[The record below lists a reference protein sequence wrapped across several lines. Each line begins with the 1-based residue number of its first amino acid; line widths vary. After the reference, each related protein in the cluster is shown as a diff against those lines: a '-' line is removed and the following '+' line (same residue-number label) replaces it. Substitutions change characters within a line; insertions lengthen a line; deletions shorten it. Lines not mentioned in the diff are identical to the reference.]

1 MVPELRR
8 AFNAA
13 FSEERYRALQ
23 AWLEAESGVRIP
35 FRICETPV
43 FLDAATTAELA
54 GAARQ
59 VVAAV
64 RSPEYLR
71 AAARAVPPEYR
82 VPGEDAHPVFLQVDL
97 ALAEAGGRVAPR
109 LIELQGFPSLYA
121 FQWLLSRGYRRHF
134 TLPEEMTCYFAGLDD
149 RSYLDCLRRTIV
161 GDADPETVVLLEI
174 EPEQQKTR
182 VDFVMTEKLLGVPTV
197 GLAEV
202 TVRGRQAFYRRPAE
216 GGGGNGGDGGASRG
230 AGGREVPI
238 RRIYNRVIFDELAR
252 RGLELPPLFRADLDL
267 EWVGH
272 PNWFWKISKFS
283 LPFVRGPYAPECHF
297 LSELSELPA
306 DLENYVLKPLFSF
319 AGLGVEVG
327 VTAERLRAVSRPED
341 YILQRRIEYAP
352 AVVTPDVPAKAE
364 VRMMFVWP
372 AAASQPLLVNN
383 LVRMTKGK
391 MVGVDFNKD
400 RIWVGSSL
408 ALHPPGAGDA
418 APPPPPGPS
427 LP

>member
-1 MVPELRR
+1 MIPELRQ
-8 AFNAA
+8 AYNAA
-13 FSEERYRALQ
+13 FTAERYRALQ
-23 AWLEAESGVRIP
+23 AWLDAEAGLHIP

-43 FLDAATTAELA
+43 FLPAALTAELVR
-54 GAARQ
+54 AAHEI
-59 VVAAV
+59 VAAV

-71 AAARAVPPEYR
+71 AAARAVPPEYQ
-82 VPGEDAHPVFLQVDL
+82 VPGEDAHTTFLQVDL
-97 ALAEAGGRVAPR
+97 ALALEDGRVAPR

-121 FQWLLSRGYRRHF
+121 FQWLLTRGYRRHF
-134 TLPEEMTCYFAGLDD
+134 TLADEMTPYFAGLDD
-149 RSYLDCLRRTIV
+149 GSYVDCLRRVVV

-202 TVRGRQAFYRRPAE
+202 VVRGRQAFYRGR
-216 GGGGNGGDGGASRG
+216 GRGDAG
-230 AGGREVPI
+230 AGEGRGREVPI

-283 LPFVRGPYAPECHF
+283 LPFIRGPYAPACHF
-297 LSELSELPA
+297 LSELRELPA

-319 AGLGVEVG
+319 AGLGVEIG
-327 VTAERLRAVSRPED
+327 VTAERLHALSRPED
-341 YILQRRIEYAP
+341 YILQRRIEYCPAVATPDAP
-352 AVVTPDVPAKAE
+352 AKVE

-372 AAASQPLLVNN
+372 PSGSRPLLINN

-391 MVGVDFNKD
+391 MVGVDYNKD
-400 RIWVGSSL
+400 RTWVGSSV
-408 ALHPPGAGDA
+408 ALH
-418 APPPPPGPS
+418 APHSG
-427 LP
+427 

>member
-1 MVPELRR
+1 MIPELRQ
-8 AFNAA
+8 AYNAA
-13 FSEERYRALQ
+13 FTEQRYQAMQ
-23 AWLEAESGVRIP
+23 AWLDAEAGLHIP

-43 FLDAATTAELA
+43 FLPAALTAELER
-54 GAARQ
+54 AARQ
-59 VVAAV
+59 VLAAV

-71 AAARAVPPEYR
+71 AAARAVPPEYQ
-82 VPGEDAHPVFLQVDL
+82 VPGENGHTTFLQIDL
-97 ALAEAGGRVAPR
+97 ALAAVDGELLPR

-121 FQWLLSRGYRRHF
+121 FQWLLDEAYRRHF
-134 TLPEEMTCYFAGLDD
+134 PVPAEMTPYFSGLDG
-149 RSYLDCLRRTIV
+149 RSYLACLREVIV
-161 GDADPETVVLLEI
+161 GDADPRTVVLLEI

-197 GLAEV
+197 GLAGV
-202 TVRGRQAFYRRPAE
+202 VVRGRRAFYRGRAV
-216 GGGGNGGDGGASRG
+216 DGGA
-230 AGGREVPI
+230 GGEVPI

-283 LPFVRGPYAPECHF
+283 LPFIHGPYVPPCHF
-297 LSELSELPA
+297 LSELREPPA

-327 VTAERLRAVSRPED
+327 VTAERLRAVARPED
-341 YILQRRIEYAP
+341 YILQRRIEYGS
-352 AVVTPDVPAKAE
+352 AVVTPDVPAKVE
-364 VRMMFVWP
+364 VRMMFIWRERGE
-372 AAASQPLLVNN
+372 PLLINN

-400 RIWVGSSL
+400 RTWVGSSL
-408 ALHPPGAGDA
+408 ALHAPGA
-418 APPPPPGPS
+418 
-427 LP
+427 